1 MMKKIYQSPKINKLT
16 LACEDVITASGIIPS
31 LMDQNDNTIE
41 DDFALKI

>member
-31 LMDQNDNTIE
+31 PMDQNDNLTG

>member
-1 MMKKIYQSPKINKLT
+1 MMKKLYQSPEINKLT

-31 LMDQNDNTIE
+31 LMDQNDNLTG

>member
-1 MMKKIYQSPKINKLT
+1 MKKLYQRPEINALT
-16 LACEDVITASGIIPS
+16 MACEDVITASGIIPS